1 MKRITLGL
9 SMGLIVGLVALS
21 AQTVRVPKTDRA
33 VTDKAVTI
41 TGCVVEG
48 TEAGSHT
55 LEGATIVGNLVSRS
69 TTAGTTGTAR
79 TAKSTSME
87 HSATYQLKGADLK
100 DFVGRQVEAIG
111 TTSDDTRT
119 DKRASIGFPDT
130 TKDVGPMLTV
140 TSMRV
145 LLETCS

>member
-1 MKRITLGL
+1 MKRITLAL
-9 SMGLIVGLVALS
+9 SVGLIVGLVGLS

-33 VTDKAVTI
+33 VNDKAVTI

-48 TEAGSHT
+48 ADAGSYT
-55 LEGATIVGNLVSRS
+55 LEGATIVGNHPSRS
-69 TTAGTTGTAR
+69 TTVGTTGTAG
-79 TAKSTSME
+79 TAKRWSME
-87 HSATYQLKGADLK
+87 HSATYQLKGADVK